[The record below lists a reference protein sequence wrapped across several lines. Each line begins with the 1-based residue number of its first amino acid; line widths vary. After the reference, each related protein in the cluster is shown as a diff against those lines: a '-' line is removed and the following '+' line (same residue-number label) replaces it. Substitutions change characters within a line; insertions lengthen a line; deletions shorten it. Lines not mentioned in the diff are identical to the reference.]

1 MPRIVGVD
9 IPNERPLW
17 IALTYIKGIGRTV
30 SKHMLSELAIDPFLR
45 ARDLGEEDV
54 TRIADYIDK
63 NLVVEG
69 QLDRQTH
76 EAIDRL
82 KRIKCYRGLRHI
94 KGLPLRGQQTQSNA
108 RTRKGRRKTVAG
120 KASVKGRK

>member
-17 IALTYIKGIGRTV
+17 IALTYIKGVGRTA
-30 SKHMLSELAIDPFLR
+30 SKSILSELNIDPFQR
-45 ARDLGEEDV
+45 SRDLKEDEAAQ
-54 TRIADYIDK
+54 IAEYIDK

-69 QLDRQTH
+69 QLERQIH
-76 EAIDRL
+76 ENIERL
-82 KRIKCYRGLRHI
+82 KRIRCYRGSRHRNN
-94 KGLPLRGQQTQSNA
+94 LPARGQQTQSNA

-120 KASVKGRK
+120 KASIKGRK